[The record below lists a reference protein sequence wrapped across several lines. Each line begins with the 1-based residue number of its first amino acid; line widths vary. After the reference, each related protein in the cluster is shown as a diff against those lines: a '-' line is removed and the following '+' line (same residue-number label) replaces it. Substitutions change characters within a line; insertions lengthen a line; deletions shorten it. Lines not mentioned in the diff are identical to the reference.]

1 MTYYDAFLE
10 YVKNTVNYKMSTLDP
25 NLIKKFLY
33 TFTGSPTNSTGVK
46 VDAKEVDD

>member
-1 MTYYDAFLE
+1 MTYYDTFME

-33 TFTGSPTNSTGVK
+33 SFTGTTSSGSVK

>member
-1 MTYYDAFLE
+1 MTYYDTFLD

-33 TFTGSPTNSTGVK
+33 SFTGMSGSGSVK
-46 VDAKEVDD
+46 VDAREVDD